1 MPEVPPPEPTGDEL
15 LKVLSA
21 LGNPHRLRIVAA
33 LMERR
38 NYVSALAR
46 EIGMGRPLLHM
57 HLQRLEAAGLVVGTL
72 ELSEDGKAMKYFEVA
87 PFCYRL
93 TPHVIARA
101 ATTITEPTDKTN
113 KADQPAQTT
122 QSAKTAKTT
131 QTAKEEA
138 K

>member
-122 QSAKTAKTT
+122 QSAKTEKTT